1 MNLYLLGMLSAGLLG
16 VSMIYNIEKID
27 LLALYA
33 SFELELLFWFLTK
46 LLTVDLPRLFVRPNK
61 IVLDFQK
68 GKVVGPVTVGPVA
81 DGVKDGK
88 MQEGNMDSVGELSV
102 TLVDARKLPYL
113 FGKADPYL
121 ILSLG
126 DQTIRN

>member
-1 MNLYLLGMLSAGLLG
+1 MCCR
-16 VSMIYNIEKID
+16 
-27 LLALYA
+27 
-33 SFELELLFWFLTK
+33 FLTK

-68 GKVVGPVTVGPVA
+68 GKTVGPVTVGPVA
-81 DGVKDGK
+81 DGVKDGE

-113 FGKADPYL
+113 FGKFY
-121 ILSLG
+121 SLVFSFK
-126 DQTIRN
+126 